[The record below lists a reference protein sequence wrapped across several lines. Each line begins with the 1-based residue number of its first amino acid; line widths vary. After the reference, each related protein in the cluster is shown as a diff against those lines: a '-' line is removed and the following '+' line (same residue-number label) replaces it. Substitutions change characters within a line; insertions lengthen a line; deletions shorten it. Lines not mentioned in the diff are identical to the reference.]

1 MEPSKTMSQVRAQL
15 SAGGTTESGARS
27 KRTRKALQN
36 TIDNRHKEF
45 LKSRRRLLS
54 VMQLVDGL
62 RDDSKIVPL
71 ARDLTAASGEFR
83 ELLQNLSELYEQDSY
98 GDFVEEPR
106 LEEEYDTLKRAFS
119 VIEKL
124 KNKMSR
130 QSNKLFKT
138 KSVSS
143 ASRCKSGQR
152 SSSIHAPNTGKGT

>member
-1 MEPSKTMSQVRAQL
+1 
-15 SAGGTTESGARS
+15 
-27 KRTRKALQN
+27 
-36 TIDNRHKEF
+36 
-45 LKSRRRLLS
+45 
-54 VMQLVDGL
+54 MQLVDGL

-152 SSSIHAPNTGKGT
+152 SSSIHTPNTGKGT